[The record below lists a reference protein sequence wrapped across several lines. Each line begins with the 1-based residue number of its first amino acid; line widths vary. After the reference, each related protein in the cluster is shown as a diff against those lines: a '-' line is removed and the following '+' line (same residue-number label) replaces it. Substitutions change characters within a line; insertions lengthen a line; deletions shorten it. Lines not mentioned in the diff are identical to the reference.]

1 VPLPAGP
8 ETGEAQVPIRV
19 LIADD
24 HGVVR
29 HGLKMYMADDPDF
42 LVVGEAR
49 TGREA
54 VTLALELQPDV
65 VLMDL
70 VMPELDGISATM
82 EIRANLPNTEVI
94 AMTSVLE
101 DGSVAGAVR
110 AGAIGYL
117 LKDTQEEDLL
127 RMIKAA
133 AGGQIQISPEAAT
146 RLVKDVRAPQ
156 PHEPLTD
163 RETEVLQLVAQ
174 GKANKEI
181 ARLLDIGENTV
192 KTHVRRILVKLNMQ
206 SRTQAAIFALQS
218 GMAPGASSSARDA

>member
-1 VPLPAGP
+1 M
-8 ETGEAQVPIRV
+8 PIRV

-42 LVVGEAR
+42 VVVGEAR

-54 VTLALELQPDV
+54 VTLALQLEPDV

-70 VMPELDGISATM
+70 VMPELDGIGATM
-82 EIRANLPNTEVI
+82 EIRASLPNTEVI

-133 AGGQIQISPEAAT
+133 AGGQVQISPEAAT

>member
-1 VPLPAGP
+1 VPFPAGP

-42 LVVGEAR
+42 VVVGEAR

-54 VTLALELQPDV
+54 VTLALQLEPDV

-70 VMPELDGISATM
+70 VMPELDGIGATM
-82 EIRANLPNTEVI
+82 EIRASLPNTEVI

-133 AGGQIQISPEAAT
+133 AGGQVQISPEAAT

-156 PHEPLTD
+156 PHEPLTE

>member
-1 VPLPAGP
+1 M
-8 ETGEAQVPIRV
+8 PIRV

-42 LVVGEAR
+42 VVVGEAR

-54 VTLALELQPDV
+54 VTLALQLEPDV

-70 VMPELDGISATM
+70 VMPELDGIGATM
-82 EIRANLPNTEVI
+82 EIRASLPNTEVI

-133 AGGQIQISPEAAT
+133 AGGQVQISPEAAT

-156 PHEPLTD
+156 PHEPLTE

>member
-1 VPLPAGP
+1 M
-8 ETGEAQVPIRV
+8 PIRV

-29 HGLKMYMADDPDF
+29 HGIKMYMAQDPDF

-54 VTLALELQPDV
+54 VSLALELQPDV

-70 VMPELDGISATM
+70 VMPEMDGITATA
-82 EIRANLPNTEVI
+82 EIRAALPDTEVI

-101 DGSVAGAVR
+101 DGSVVGAVK

-127 RMIKAA
+127 RMIKSAA
-133 AGGQIQISPEAAT
+133 SGQVQISPEAAT
-146 RLVKDVRAPQ
+146 RLVRDVRAAEPR
-156 PHEPLTD
+156 EPLTD
-163 RETEVLQLVAQ
+163 RENEVLRLVAQ

-181 ARLLDIGENTV
+181 ARLLNIGENTV

-218 GMAPGASSSARDA
+218 GIAGPPGGRPDV

>member
-1 VPLPAGP
+1 M
-8 ETGEAQVPIRV
+8 PIRV

-42 LVVGEAR
+42 IVVGEAR

-54 VTLALELQPDV
+54 VSLALELKPDV

-70 VMPELDGISATM
+70 VMPELDGIGATA
-82 EIRANLPNTEVI
+82 EIRANLPDTEVI

-101 DGSVAGAVR
+101 DGSVTGAVR

-133 AGGQIQISPEAAT
+133 AGGQVQISPEAAA
-146 RLVKDVRAPQ
+146 RLVKDVRAPE
-156 PHEPLTD
+156 PREPLTD

-218 GMAPGASSSARDA
+218 GMASGATSGAHDA